1 MAECDSWHGDHGEGD
16 YGTSRLY
23 APEKAIDS
31 NNNTAWHTSWTTG
44 EDGTA
49 LYKFPHSI
57 IIDMQESYSI
67 SGIERGG
74 RGERDYIKDF
84 TVEVSDDLET
94 LTSESGAGEEAQ
106 VSGTFD
112 DTEDAFYSFGKA
124 LKGRY
129 IKVAIHD
136 TWLMQDAGNEGKE
149 WAYTA
154 ELNFTVHKVSDEKTV
169 TATTDGNG
177 TVSPGTMTVLAGED
191 AVMTIVPEE
200 GYQVQSVKVTGA
212 SGEKE
217 YTLDGTT
224 LTIPDVQEDLTVSV
238 SFEKEQAV
246 TPDPADKSKLNQ
258 AIADAMYI
266 LENRENYQADTLEGL
281 ESALEK
287 AQAAAQDPDADQAVV
302 DQAAALLEKEIQ
314 EVRPV
319 ESDPAVPGGDG
330 SQGGD

>member
-1 MAECDSWHGDHGEGD
+1 
-16 YGTSRLY
+16 
-23 APEKAIDS
+23 
-31 NNNTAWHTSWTTG
+31 
-44 EDGTA
+44 
-49 LYKFPHSI
+49 
-57 IIDMQESYSI
+57 
-67 SGIERGG
+67 
-74 RGERDYIKDF
+74 
-84 TVEVSDDLET
+84 
-94 LTSESGAGEEAQ
+94 
-106 VSGTFD
+106 
-112 DTEDAFYSFGKA
+112 
-124 LKGRY
+124 
-129 IKVAIHD
+129 
-136 TWLMQDAGNEGKE
+136 
-149 WAYTA
+149 
-154 ELNFTVHKVSDEKTV
+154 
-169 TATTDGNG
+169 
-177 TVSPGTMTVLAGED
+177 MTVLAGED

-266 LENRENYQADTLEGL
+266 LENRENYQTDTLEGL
-281 ESALEK
+281 ESALAK

-330 SQGGD
+330 SQGGDSQNGGKNPSGQTGNGGVSGGQNGSAGGKAVKTGDTADLSGAVLAAVGGMLAFGAALVVIRRRKVC

>member
-1 MAECDSWHGDHGEGD
+1 M
-16 YGTSRLY
+16 
-23 APEKAIDS
+23 
-31 NNNTAWHTSWTTG
+31 
-44 EDGTA
+44 
-49 LYKFPHSI
+49 
-57 IIDMQESYSI
+57 
-67 SGIERGG
+67 
-74 RGERDYIKDF
+74 
-84 TVEVSDDLET
+84 EVSDDLET
-94 LTSESGAGEEAQ
+94 LTSEAGTGEEAK

-129 IKVAIHD
+129 IKVTIHD
-136 TWLMQDAGNEGKE
+136 TWLMQDAGNEGKQ

-154 ELNFTVHKVSDEKTV
+154 ELNFTGHKVSDEKTV

-177 TVSPGTMTVLAGED
+177 TVSPGTMTVIAGED

-246 TPDPADKSKLNQ
+246 TPDPVDKSKLNQ

-287 AQAAAQDPDADQAVV
+287 RRQPRRIRMQTRQWWTRR
-302 DQAAALLEKEIQ
+302 QRFWKRRSRKC
-314 EVRPV
+314 VRSKMSRQFLV
-319 ESDPAVPGGDG
+319 ETARREETHRTVERIHPARPETEACPTARTDLPAERL
-330 SQGGD
+330 